1 MAISVRGA
9 AMLLVLSSQMS
20 AALARGAE
28 DDWQGGAKS
37 FTEGPLCSLVLQV
50 KPRGALHMVAPGGV
64 CDAGHGCLAPTPIP
78 LGCLALTNSAAPT
91 RIERSGDWSGSK
103 AVAVFEGGRTLTVHA
118 SQLSAGI
125 AIQTSGANLLLFG
138 GDQHDRMVTF
148 PDGKMKLHSPFHAG
162 KPGKGTITPTYAAV
176 PLQNGV
182 KVCPANASI
191 PAPTGGEW
199 TLVWWGKASHFLRT
213 TSPVTGDG
221 NLRAS
226 HTDAY
231 HADCPLLL
239 VFDATPV
246 SLTVAQGGGIE
257 CAFDKPSRCA
267 VVLPLLG
274 AAHVQAETTEKW
286 ADGLPE
292 DILARCQALAS
303 FARQYPLSARESFAY
318 DESKD
323 EAALTETVSFLEL
336 GSGGRKAAPLPPIA
350 ALAMKQGL
358 PITVS
363 AKLTELDLT
372 TEFGPLVAAADTD
385 TVTWTVRG
393 LGKYVKQSRRV
404 GNDAKPPA
412 TLEAELEAQV
422 KKLLEAGPLAPWVFE
437 DHFSK
442 ARGDYYWAEPGEV
455 LYLLSEV
462 HPVVGEQ
469 QQAALLRSMADL
481 RAACPPPS
489 VPVLAPDKG
498 SRRGG
503 YDTGP
508 CPLSRQVLKERGKRV
523 SLFAL
528 YGLARCC
535 ELTDTKP
542 TQAEWEECKKV
553 LAGAFQEQGW
563 ATLYLLG
570 HPGRFVWPGYSVQPK
585 EELETSRFWLGD
597 RPGTVVNANRQFA
610 GAVGAARLTR
620 LAGDKAAEQQA
631 WWMLARSAVL
641 RVALGKYPAWRYDA
655 RLAVIPPKPD
665 WAWQTRRN
673 FSPGLLETL
682 SWSKPQD
689 DVRQVTEL
697 APDLV
702 NLGDSSGP
710 VDGNSRWNQT
720 CMAQLPAFRD
730 MVPEL
735 SLLLAEHL
743 RPECA
748 ALVERIAWNHPIWYA
763 SFAEAVL
770 GHEHNM
776 NHPSDAF
783 QVFLARA
790 QVLGEKPDQLTRWI
804 DVPWTERGDLFYLNK
819 LAETIKAY
827 RGVTRTEYST
837 KGAER

>member
-1 MAISVRGA
+1 
-9 AMLLVLSSQMS
+9 
-20 AALARGAE
+20 
-28 DDWQGGAKS
+28 
-37 FTEGPLCSLVLQV
+37 
-50 KPRGALHMVAPGGV
+50 
-64 CDAGHGCLAPTPIP
+64 
-78 LGCLALTNSAAPT
+78 
-91 RIERSGDWSGSK
+91 
-103 AVAVFEGGRTLTVHA
+103 
-118 SQLSAGI
+118 
-125 AIQTSGANLLLFG
+125 
-138 GDQHDRMVTF
+138 
-148 PDGKMKLHSPFHAG
+148 
-162 KPGKGTITPTYAAV
+162 
-176 PLQNGV
+176 
-182 KVCPANASI
+182 
-191 PAPTGGEW
+191 
-199 TLVWWGKASHFLRT
+199 
-213 TSPVTGDG
+213 
-221 NLRAS
+221 
-226 HTDAY
+226 
-231 HADCPLLL
+231 LLL

-323 EAALTETVSFLEL
+323 EAALTETVSLLEL

-641 RVALGKYPAWRYDA
+641 RVALGKYTAWRYDA

-673 FSPGLLETL
+673 FSPGLLAGRRAPGDGTR
-682 SWSKPQD
+682 SGPGKPRRL
-689 DVRQVTEL
+689 VRPRRWQQPLE
-697 APDLV
+697 PDLH
-702 NLGDSSGP
+702 GPTAGFPRHGSGVVAAAGRAP
-710 VDGNSRWNQT
+710 QARVRGAGRTDRVEPPHLVRVVRRSRS
-720 CMAQLPAFRD
+720 R
-730 MVPEL
+730 
-735 SLLLAEHL
+735 
-743 RPECA
+743 
-748 ALVERIAWNHPIWYA
+748 
-763 SFAEAVL
+763 
-770 GHEHNM
+770 
-776 NHPSDAF
+776 
-783 QVFLARA
+783 ARA
-790 QVLGEKPDQLTRWI
+790 QYEPPQRRLPGLPGQRTGPRRETRPV
-804 DVPWTERGDLFYLNK
+804 DPVD
-819 LAETIKAY
+819 
-827 RGVTRTEYST
+827 
-837 KGAER
+837 